1 MSTLAARAFAPSAPA
16 LPLLRLR
23 LGAALAGAGRLLAG
37 LLPQGEPLARD
48 AALALELRLL
58 GRTAR

>member
-1 MSTLAARAFAPSAPA
+1 MSAIAARAFAPTPLLRPS
-16 LPLLRLR
+16 LLRLR
-23 LGAALAGAGRLLAG
+23 LAAEATGRVLLG

>member
-1 MSTLAARAFAPSAPA
+1 MSAIAARAFAPAPTLR

-23 LGAALAGAGRLLAG
+23 LAAGTAGRLLRG

-48 AALALELRLL
+48 AALALELTLL